1 MIGPLHN
8 RHGERL
14 DHVVTPGRAGAREI
28 VVVAHGVTS
37 QHDRPYLV
45 ALCEALAAAG
55 VASLRF
61 SFAGN
66 GRSEGAFAEATI
78 GKEVADLGC
87 VLDACGDRRIG
98 CVGHSMGAA
107 VGVLRAA
114 ADPRIAALVS
124 LAGMVHVRAFCE
136 RHFAGL
142 VPGRDQMF
150 DRPGCGLSQAFLD
163 DARAVDTVLPAAQRI
178 TVPWLLVHG
187 DRDEL
192 VPRADAEAA
201 RRAAGGRP
209 ELRVLAGADHRF
221 TGCIEPMVAAVVPWL
236 LAALRAPA

>member
-1 MIGPLHN
+1 MIGPLQN

-14 DHVVTPGRAGAREI
+14 DHVFTPGRVGGDEL

-45 ALCEALAAAG
+45 ALCEALGEAG
-55 VASLRF
+55 LASLRF

-66 GRSEGAFAEATI
+66 GRSEGTFAEATI
-78 GKEVADLGC
+78 EKEVDDLGA
-87 VLDACGDRRIG
+87 VLDACGERRIA

-107 VGVLRAA
+107 VAVLRAA

-124 LAGMVHVRAFCE
+124 LAGMVHVWAFCE

-142 VPGRDQMF
+142 VPGRDPMF
-150 DRPGCGLSQAFLD
+150 DRPACVLSAAFLD
-163 DARAVDTVLPAAQRI
+163 QARALDTVLPAAQQI
-178 TVPWLLVHG
+178 GVPWLLVHG

-192 VPRADAEAA
+192 VPFADAQAA
-201 RRAAGGRP
+201 WRAAGGRP
-209 ELRVLAGADHRF
+209 ELHRLAGADHRF
-221 TGCIEPMVAAVVPWL
+221 TDRIEPMVASVVPWL
-236 LAALRAPA
+236 RRALRP

>member
-1 MIGPLHN
+1 VIGTLRN
-8 RHGERL
+8 WTGERL
-14 DHVVTPGRAGAREI
+14 DHVFTPGGAAAGAL

-55 VASLRF
+55 IASLRF

-66 GRSEGAFAEATI
+66 GRSEGAFADATI
-78 GKEVADLGC
+78 RKEVLDLGT

-98 CVGHSMGAA
+98 FVGHSMGAA

-114 ADPRIAALVS
+114 ADPRIEALVS
-124 LAGMVHVRAFCE
+124 LAGMVHVHAFCE

-142 VPGRDQMF
+142 VPGRDVMF
-150 DRPGCGLSQAFLD
+150 GRPGCVLSQALLD
-163 DARAVDTVLPAAQRI
+163 DARSIDSVLPAARRI
-178 TVPWLLVHG
+178 TVPWLLVHS

-192 VPRADAEAA
+192 VPLADAVAA
-201 RRAAGGRP
+201 RAVADGRP
-209 ELRVLAGADHRF
+209 DLQVLAGADHRF
-221 TGCIEPMVAAVVPWL
+221 TGQIDAMVAVVVPWL
-236 LAALRAPA
+236 LTALRA